1 MLFRIQHE
9 LAKKVLQALSL
20 KCQLCAWWTV
30 QLGGEGA
37 RAFKALR
44 EQSALLSLPLQVL
57 NPATQAEVTK
67 HDARAGRI
75 SGLQGLRLSAS
86 SAVTTRFT
94 VNVREAVY
102 EAPKL
107 SDILEKKPT
116 ITQRHADTRWLS
128 RRPSAPARGHGTSRD
143 PRALPL
149 SSSWPPGL
157 YKALQSG
164 AAIPCEPFQA
174 CLAVPVTLCIYRGTA
189 CPPRTGLQ
197 TTSASEWRKMGLLR
211 SSLAIRQRVLV
222 ASLGRAT
229 CENCSRRSR
238 KLQHHRRSC
247 AGSTRQLSAT

>member
-20 KCQLCAWWTV
+20 KCQLCEWWTV

-67 HDARAGRI
+67 HDARAGQI

-107 SDILEKKPT
+107 SDILEKET
-116 ITQRHADTRWLS
+116 DNHAATRRHT
-128 RRPSAPARGHGTSRD
+128 
-143 PRALPL
+143 
-149 SSSWPPGL
+149 
-157 YKALQSG
+157 
-164 AAIPCEPFQA
+164 
-174 CLAVPVTLCIYRGTA
+174 LAVTQA
-189 CPPRTGLQ
+189 FRTGKGTRDLTGPQ
-197 TTSASEWRKMGLLR
+197 GLTTEQFVAARTVQSIAKRCSN
-211 SSLAIRQRVLV
+211 SL
-222 ASLGRAT
+222 
-229 CENCSRRSR
+229 
-238 KLQHHRRSC
+238 
-247 AGSTRQLSAT
+247 